1 MKKFCGALLIGF
13 VVLGLKA
20 QEVVLPT
27 DFRQQNLTESNGSL
41 LNPAYSLDRNNPSS
55 VAMWARWQWQT
66 YDGDPTSLFLNYT
79 ARLNDV
85 SAAGVGFFQHNTGVF
100 LNTGA
105 VLNYAYKIELSEKVF
120 LGVGINLFAYQ
131 QKLADQRFFIP
142 NPIQTSIT
150 NDFILQMSPGVNLNI
165 DKFNIGLVS
174 ENLFDYNLSTNQ
186 RNSDPEDRMFMAL
199 ASYDFP
205 ISILKSDDKSVLR
218 PSIYY
223 KSLPG
228 VDNQFGIQ
236 SLLTT
241 NKYWAQA
248 GYNSFYGVSGGI
260 GGRFF
265 KRFSIGALIEVG
277 INSDFKGQDPS
288 FELVTSYKLGKLE
301 SAEEKLEEELIAQ
314 EEEKVELVENELS
327 RAEELALR
335 RETKKQERLDQIAVQ
350 KQKEEEKLAK
360 IELARAAEKE
370 ELALN
375 REAIEQERLN
385 QIAAQKQRDSIQ
397 ESNRIAEVV
406 VKETKRDLRRK
417 RDSIENAKAEQVLA
431 AARALDQKR
440 KQDSVALLLKQKEEA
455 LAVLQKQKQDSIA
468 QDELALAEAEK
479 LAARNE
485 VVQPKAGEKYEEVE
499 KEGSLT
505 PGYYL
510 IANVF
515 GTKKYLDAFMA
526 DSKKKGLNPKSFY
539 RALNKYNYVYL
550 AKYNTIKE
558 AREARDAKLD
568 GKYTDKLWIFR
579 VTGE

>member
-27 DFRQQNLTESNGSL
+27 DFRQQNLTEYNSSL
-41 LNPAYSLDRNNPSS
+41 LNPSYSLWLNNPSS

-66 YDGDPTSLFLNYT
+66 YDADPTSLFVNYT
-79 ARLNDV
+79 AKLNDV
-85 SAAGVGFFQHNTGVF
+85 SAVGVGFFQQNTGIF

-105 VLNYAYKIELSEKVF
+105 VLNYAYNIQLSETAF
-120 LGVGINLFAYQ
+120 LGVGLNLFAFQ
-131 QKLADQRFFIP
+131 QKLADQRFFVP

-150 NDFILQMSPGVNLNI
+150 NDFIIQAAPGINLNI
-165 DKFNIGLVS
+165 DRFNIGLVS
-174 ENLFDYNLSTNQ
+174 ENLFDYNLSTNE
-186 RNSDPEDRMFMAL
+186 RNSDPGDRMFLAL

-205 ISILKSDDKSVLR
+205 ISILKSDEKSVLR
-218 PSIYY
+218 PSLYY
-223 KSLPG
+223 KTIPG
-228 VDNQFGIQ
+228 VDNQFGVQ

-265 KRFSIGALIEVG
+265 KRFSIGALVEIGTSSE
-277 INSDFKGQDPS
+277 IKGQDPT
-288 FELVTSYKLGKLE
+288 FEIVTSYKLGKLE
-301 SAEEKLEEELIAQ
+301 TEEEKLTEELIAEQ
-314 EEEKVELVENELS
+314 EQKEEIVKNELS
-327 RAEELALR
+327 KAEELALR
-335 RETKKQERLDQIAVQ
+335 REAKKQERLQKILAQ
-350 KQKEEEKLAK
+350 KQK
-360 IELARAAEKE
+360 
-370 ELALN
+370 
-375 REAIEQERLN
+375 
-385 QIAAQKQRDSIQ
+385 DSI
-397 ESNRIAEVV
+397 EEANRLAQVSE
-406 VKETKRDLRRK
+406 KQSKRDLRRK
-417 RDSIENAKAEQVLA
+417 RDSIENAKAEQALA
-431 AARALDQKR
+431 EARALDQKR
-440 KQDSVALLLKQKEEA
+440 KQDSVALILKQKEEA
-455 LAVLQKQKQDSIA
+455 LAVLQQKKQDSIA
-468 QDELALAEAEK
+468 QRKLALEEAEK
-479 LAARNE
+479 LAAQNE

-499 KEGSLT
+499 REGNLE

-558 AREARDAKLD
+558 AREARDSKLN
-568 GKYTDKLWIFR
+568 GNYQDKLWIFR
-579 VTGE
+579 VTGK